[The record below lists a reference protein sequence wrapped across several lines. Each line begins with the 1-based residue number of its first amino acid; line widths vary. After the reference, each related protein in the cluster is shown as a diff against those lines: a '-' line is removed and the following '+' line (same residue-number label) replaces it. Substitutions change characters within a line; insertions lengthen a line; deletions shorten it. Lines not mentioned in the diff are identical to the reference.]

1 MTFDARAMKLL
12 QPGQHITSTQFPG
25 LRLEAT
31 ERFRTW
37 TYRFKSPTDG
47 RMRQIKLGRWPAM
60 SLHAAVAEWERLRAA
75 RDAGEDPALAV
86 RQAREA
92 ERAGRARASSVRS
105 QTGYTVAR
113 LCEDYYEGYIRRSR
127 APKGAT
133 EVRRM
138 FATMLG
144 ELGERPAVEVTR
156 ADAFGLIERWAG
168 VAPVQAK
175 KLRAELGAAWDYAL
189 DAGRL
194 SESAPNWWRLILR
207 GKIRSKGKRIGG
219 ERVGTAKRV
228 LTPAELGALIR
239 WLPNFTALVEDA
251 LTLYLWTGTRGAE
264 IMAME
269 GREVRQESD
278 GTWWWTVPKAKT
290 KNARHENATD
300 LRVPLFGRA
309 LSVVLRRQA
318 LYGDGWLFQTRTRDG
333 KLTHSEQKAVQSAV
347 YYHQPYST
355 TRPEVE
361 RPRLPVTH
369 WAPHDLRRS
378 ARTLLASM
386 GCPPEVGESVL
397 GHMLPG
403 VVGTYNLHAYDAERV
418 EWLRRLAERLEG
430 LAVGLGSG

>member
-1 MTFDARAMKLL
+1 MAGRFDARAMKLL
-12 QPGQHITSTQFPG
+12 PPGEYITDGEYPG
-25 LRLEAT
+25 LRFLAT
-31 ERFRTW
+31 PTRRTW
-37 TYRFKSPTDG
+37 VYRYKSPVDG
-47 RMRQIKLGRWPAM
+47 RMKQIKLGGWPGLSVAAAIIEWEKLRAVRDRGIDPAM
-60 SLHAAVAEWERLRAA
+60 AA
-75 RDAGEDPALAV
+75 RQERALAKTERIV
-86 RQAREA
+86 AARRLDESA
-92 ERAGRARASSVRS
+92 
-105 QTGYTVAR
+105 YTVAR
-113 LCEDYYEGYIRRSR
+113 LCDDYCEGYIRRSR
-127 APKGAT
+127 AKKGAD
-133 EVRRM
+133 EVQRM

-144 ELGERPAVEVTR
+144 ALGDRPAAEVTR
-156 ADAFGLIERWAG
+156 ADAFDLIEHWAG
-168 VAPVQAK
+168 IAPVQAK

-194 SESAPNWWRLILR
+194 SESAPNWWRLIMR
-207 GKIRSKGKRIGG
+207 GKIRSKGKRIAG
-219 ERVGTAKRV
+219 EHVGTAKRV
-228 LTPAELGALIR
+228 LSPDELGALIR

-269 GREVRQESD
+269 GREVRQEAG

-290 KNARHENATD
+290 KNARHEGATD

-309 LSVVLRRQA
+309 LSVALRRKA
-318 LYGDGWLFQTRTRDG
+318 LHGDGWLFETRRRDG
-333 KLTHSEQKAVQSAV
+333 RVTHSEQKAIQSAV

-361 RPRLPVTH
+361 RPRLTVTH

-430 LAVGLGSG
+430 LAADVK